1 MIYVTTPAKI
11 GLVPDSVS
19 AADKVV
25 LFYKNEDTVLV
36 GDLDHLYSKAVPI
49 IYLAVKTDSDILV
62 CTGALCMQVSE
73 PMTIL
78 DENIPSPATDIT
90 TKIKTMFEP
99 AAEVSKPTAEK
110 AAEAPSEVKEEAD
123 VFLDDPAPA
132 ATSEPKGG
140 FHGSSLMRER
150 SKLNSSV
157 RSAPGRN
164 MVNAIHEDA
173 DRIFSVPPGGQPHD
187 VFHSEK
193 S

>member
-19 AADKVV
+19 AADKIV
-25 LFYKNEDTVLV
+25 LFYKNEDAVRV

-78 DENIPSPATDIT
+78 DDNIPSPATDIT
-90 TKIKTMFEP
+90 MKIKTMFEP
-99 AAEVSKPTAEK
+99 AAEVSKPV
-110 AAEAPSEVKEEAD
+110 AEAPPEAKEEAD

-132 ATSEPKGG
+132 STSEPKGG
-140 FHGSSLMRER
+140 FHGGSLMRER